1 MSLVFRMESSLID
14 VKNMPTRFMAR
25 RTRARFTMAAMAGFA
40 GCLLVQ
46 GATAQPAQDD
56 AVRAASSALDI
67 PESVVL
73 LGKRDPNIRR
83 ATALVNGEVITGT
96 DVDQRLALVVLAN
109 GGEASPEET
118 DRLRLQVLRNLIDE
132 TLQIQEA
139 AAKDIKVSAAELND
153 NYARVAANF
162 KYSPEAFG
170 KYLASQ
176 GSSERSIKR
185 QIEGEVAWNRLL
197 RREVQP
203 FVNVSEEE
211 VRAIVKRLNA
221 AKGSDEFRIGEIY
234 LSATPE
240 NSQQVLKNGEQIL
253 DQIRKGGS
261 FQAYARQYSEAST
274 AAVGGDL
281 GWVRLPQL
289 PEELQNAAQQ
299 LAVGQVAGPIA
310 LPGGFSILYLMD
322 KRQVATADPRD
333 AILSLKQIAIDFPAG
348 TTEAA
353 ARPRT
358 DAFAAALKDLHGCG
372 AASDLAA
379 KLGATVVENDIPARN
394 LPPQLQNI
402 LLAMQVGEATPLFG
416 TVADGVRTLVLC
428 GRDEPAATD
437 GPSFEQIMSQMEEER
452 VNKRARTYL
461 RDLRRDAVIDYN

>member
-1 MSLVFRMESSLID
+1 MESSLID
-14 VKNMPTRFMAR
+14 VKNMPS
-25 RTRARFTMAAMAGFA
+25 RFTMARLAMTTIAGVA

-46 GATAQPAQDD
+46 GATAQQMDND
-56 AVRAASSALDI
+56 AMSAPSSALDI
-67 PESVVL
+67 PESVRL
-73 LGKRDPNIRR
+73 FGKRDPNVRR

-96 DVDQRLALVVLAN
+96 DVEQRLALVVLAN
-109 GGEASPEET
+109 GGKVSEEET

-139 AAKDIKVSAAELND
+139 AAKDIRVSSAELDENF
-153 NYARVAANF
+153 ARVASNF
-162 KYSPEAFG
+162 NYSPEAFT
-170 KYLASQ
+170 KYLAEQ

-211 VRAIVKRLNA
+211 VRSVVKRLNA

-240 NSQQVLKNGEQIL
+240 SSQQVLKNGEQIL
-253 DQIRKGGS
+253 DQIREGGS

-289 PEELQNAAQQ
+289 PEELQVAAQQ
-299 LAVGQVAGPIA
+299 LAVGQVVGPIA
-310 LPGGFSILYLMD
+310 LPGGYSILYLMD

-348 TTEAA
+348 TTEAV
-353 ARPRT
+353 ARQRT
-358 DAFAAALKDLHGCG
+358 DAFGAALKDLRGCG
-372 AASDLAA
+372 TVSDFAA
-379 KLGATVVENDIPARN
+379 KFGATVVENDLPARN
-394 LPPQLQNI
+394 LPPQLQST
-402 LLAMQVGEATPLFG
+402 LLAMQVGEAMPPFG
-416 TVADGVRTLVLC
+416 TLTDGVRTLVLC
-428 GRDEPAATD
+428 GRDEPEDA
-437 GPSFEQIMSQMEEER
+437 GGVSFDRIMSQMEEER

>member
-1 MSLVFRMESSLID
+1 MESSLID
-14 VKNMPTRFMAR
+14 VKTMSTRF
-25 RTRARFTMAAMAGFA
+25 TIAMIAGLS

-56 AVRAASSALDI
+56 AVSAPSSALDI
-67 PESVVL
+67 PESVTL
-73 LGKRDPNIRR
+73 FGKRDPNVRR
-83 ATALVNGEVITGT
+83 ATALVNGEVITET
-96 DVDQRLALVVLAN
+96 DVEQRLALVVLAN
-109 GGEASPEET
+109 GGTVSDEER

-139 AAKDIKVSAAELND
+139 AAKDIRIAPAELNE
-153 NYARVAANF
+153 NYARVASNF
-162 KYSPEAFG
+162 KYSPEGFT

-211 VRAIVKRLNA
+211 VRAVVDRLKA

-240 NSQQVLKNGEQIL
+240 NSQQVERNGEQIL
-253 DQIRKGGS
+253 EQIRNGGS

-289 PEELQNAAQQ
+289 PEELQAAAQQ
-299 LAVGQVAGPIA
+299 LQVGQVAGPIA
-310 LPGGFSILYLMD
+310 VPGGFSIVYLMD
-322 KRQVATADPRD
+322 KRQVLTADPRD
-333 AILSLKQIAIDFPAG
+333 AILSLKQIAIDFPPG
-348 TTEAA
+348 TSAADAQKRADSFSEAI
-353 ARPRT
+353 RT
-358 DAFAAALKDLHGCG
+358 MQGCG
-372 AASDLAA
+372 AVSDVAQ
-379 KLGATVVENDIPARN
+379 KIGATVVENDIPARN

-402 LLAMQVGEATPLFG
+402 LLSLQVGEATPPFG
-416 TVADGVRTLVLC
+416 SATEGVRALVLC
-428 GRDEPAATD
+428 GRDEPQDA
-437 GPSFEQIMSQMEEER
+437 GSPSFDQIMSQMEEER

>member
-1 MSLVFRMESSLID
+1 MESSLID
-14 VKNMPTRFMAR
+14 VKTMST
-25 RTRARFTMAAMAGFA
+25 RFTMAMIAGVG

-46 GATAQPAQDD
+46 GATAQQTQDD
-56 AVRAASSALDI
+56 AISAPSSALDI
-67 PESVVL
+67 PESVTL
-73 LGKRDPNIRR
+73 FGKRDPNVRR
-83 ATALVNGEVITGT
+83 ATALVNGEVITET
-96 DVDQRLALVVLAN
+96 DVEQRLALVVLAN
-109 GGEASPEET
+109 GGKVSDEER

-139 AAKDIKVSAAELND
+139 AAKDIRVAPQELNE
-153 NYARVAANF
+153 NYARVASNF
-162 KYSPEAFG
+162 KYSPDAFS
-170 KYLASQ
+170 KYLTSQ

-203 FVNVSEEE
+203 FINVSEEE
-211 VRAIVKRLNA
+211 VRAVVDRLKA

-234 LSATPE
+234 LSASPE
-240 NSQQVLKNGEQIL
+240 NSEQVLKNGEQIL

-289 PEELQNAAQQ
+289 PEELQAAAQQ
-299 LAVGQVAGPIA
+299 LQVGQIAGPIA
-310 LPGGFSILYLMD
+310 VPGGFSIVYLMD
-322 KRQVATADPRD
+322 KRQVLTADPRD
-333 AILSLKQIAIDFPAG
+333 AVLSLKQIAIDFPAG
-348 TTEAA
+348 TSAVDA
-353 ARPRT
+353 QKRV
-358 DAFAAALKDLHGCG
+358 DAFGEAIKTLRGCG
-372 AASDLAA
+372 AVSEVADRI
-379 KLGATVVENDIPARN
+379 GATVVENDIPARN

-402 LLAMQVGEATPLFG
+402 LLSMQVGEATPPFG
-416 TVADGVRTLVLC
+416 SAADGVRALVLC
-428 GRDEPAATD
+428 GRDEPQDAGA
-437 GPSFEQIMSQMEEER
+437 PSFDQIMSQMEEER

>member
-1 MSLVFRMESSLID
+1 
-14 VKNMPTRFMAR
+14 MPSRL
-25 RTRARFTMAAMAGFA
+25 TRARVTVARLTMTSIAGLA
-40 GCLLVQ
+40 SCLLVP

-56 AVRAASSALDI
+56 AISAPSSALDI

-73 LGKRDPNIRR
+73 FGKRDPNIRR

-96 DVDQRLALVVLAN
+96 DVEQRLALVILAN
-109 GGEASPEET
+109 DGNVSEEET

-139 AAKDIKVSAAELND
+139 AAKDIRVPAAELNE

-162 KYSPEAFG
+162 RYSPEAFT
-170 KYLASQ
+170 KYLAEK

-203 FVNVSEEE
+203 FINVSEEE
-211 VRAIVKRLNA
+211 VRSVVKRLNA

-234 LSATPE
+234 LSASPE

-253 DQIRKGGS
+253 DQIRQGGS

-310 LPGGFSILYLMD
+310 VPGGFSILYLMD

-333 AILSLKQIAIDFPAG
+333 AILSLKQIAIDFPPG

-353 ARPRT
+353 AQQRAN
-358 DAFAAALKDLHGCG
+358 AFGEALKDMRGCG

-402 LLAMQVGEATPLFG
+402 LLAMQVGEATPPFG
-416 TVADGVRTLVLC
+416 SVADGVRTLVLC
-428 GRDEPAATD
+428 GRDEPADA
-437 GPSFEQIMSQMEEER
+437 GAPSFDQIMSQMEEER

>member
-1 MSLVFRMESSLID
+1 MESSLID
-14 VKNMPTRFMAR
+14 VKTMSTRF
-25 RTRARFTMAAMAGFA
+25 TIAMIAGLG

-56 AVRAASSALDI
+56 AVSAPSSALDI
-67 PESVVL
+67 PESVTL
-73 LGKRDPNIRR
+73 FGKRDPNVRR
-83 ATALVNGEVITGT
+83 ATALVNGEVITET
-96 DVDQRLALVVLAN
+96 DVEQRLALVVLAN
-109 GGEASPEET
+109 GGKVSDEER

-139 AAKDIKVSAAELND
+139 AAKDIKIAPQELNE
-153 NYARVAANF
+153 NYARVASNF
-162 KYSPEAFG
+162 KYSPDGFS

-211 VRAIVKRLNA
+211 VRAVVDRLKA

-240 NSQQVLKNGEQIL
+240 NSQQVEHNGEQIL
-253 DQIRKGGS
+253 EQIRNGGS

-289 PEELQNAAQQ
+289 PEELQAAAQQ
-299 LAVGQVAGPIA
+299 LQVGQVAGPIA
-310 LPGGFSILYLMD
+310 VPGGFSIVYLMD
-322 KRQVATADPRD
+322 KRQVLTADPRD
-333 AILSLKQIAIDFPAG
+333 AILSLKQIAIDFPPG
-348 TTEAA
+348 TSAADAQKRADTFSEAI
-353 ARPRT
+353 RT
-358 DAFAAALKDLHGCG
+358 MRGCG
-372 AASDLAA
+372 AVSELADRI
-379 KLGATVVENDIPARN
+379 GATVVENDIPARN

-402 LLAMQVGEATPLFG
+402 LLSMQVGEATPPFG
-416 TVADGVRTLVLC
+416 SAAEGVRALVLC
-428 GRDEPAATD
+428 GRDEPQDA
-437 GPSFEQIMSQMEEER
+437 GSPSFDQIMSQMEEER